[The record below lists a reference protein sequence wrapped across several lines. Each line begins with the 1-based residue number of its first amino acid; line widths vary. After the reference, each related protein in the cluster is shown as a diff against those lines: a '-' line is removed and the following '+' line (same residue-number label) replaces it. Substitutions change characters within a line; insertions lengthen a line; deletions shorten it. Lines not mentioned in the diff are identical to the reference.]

1 MCLQHDDSMCHQL
14 WAPRTLAAPVPSF
27 QCIFHGSSAQ
37 RGFELVH
44 SEPNG
49 GQGVSC
55 HDIDQGGPPT
65 AVYDA
70 IPVLNSTDA
79 GMSAI
84 VRGELIVVLF
94 LSRRVRDDER

>member
-1 MCLQHDDSMCHQL
+1 M
-14 WAPRTLAAPVPSF
+14 
-27 QCIFHGSSAQ
+27 
-37 RGFELVH
+37 
-44 SEPNG
+44 
-49 GQGVSC
+49 SC

-65 AVYDA
+65 AVYGA